1 MVLPDSHVS
10 STSSTRLPV
19 TSRGGPAITAGAAPG
34 MSRVIAIDAKSRCRM
49 LATTAPGMTPAFA
62 MPMTTSGSYSRK
74 TFSASTRHSSP
85 NSGQSTCNTPRGVL
99 PEDRRPA
106 AGRGVGLGG
115 RGGRGGRGGK
125 VMVRDSTL
133 PVSAAESYFRRMG
146 FWRRLFGGSSSG
158 DDLKPQRLD
167 YLNEALALER
177 QGDYDAALTSYRLAL
192 RDHPNDA
199 RILQNMA
206 IAFTKTRRFDEAIR
220 HYRRAL
226 ELDNSLAGAHYGL
239 AFLLLQRGDPDG
251 AAQHLKTFL
260 AHPPRGPDAQKWIE
274 HASQALQEL
283 RAGGG
288 VSSSAPEERTG
299 SP

>member
-1 MVLPDSHVS
+1 
-10 STSSTRLPV
+10 
-19 TSRGGPAITAGAAPG
+19 
-34 MSRVIAIDAKSRCRM
+34 
-49 LATTAPGMTPAFA
+49 
-62 MPMTTSGSYSRK
+62 
-74 TFSASTRHSSP
+74 
-85 NSGQSTCNTPRGVL
+85 
-99 PEDRRPA
+99 
-106 AGRGVGLGG
+106 
-115 RGGRGGRGGK
+115 
-125 VMVRDSTL
+125 
-133 PVSAAESYFRRMG
+133 MG
-146 FWRRLFGGSSSG
+146 FWRRLFGGGGSSG

-226 ELDNSLAGAHYGL
+226 ELDASLAGAHYGL
-239 AFLLLQRGDPDG
+239 AFLLQQRGDPDG

-274 HASQALQEL
+274 HATLALQDL
-283 RAGGG
+283 RAGGEG
-288 VSSSAPEERTG
+288 GATSSPTPEERTG
-299 SP
+299 SS